1 MVTGGS
7 LRYRCAAES
16 TRSRCRRTSSLRSS
30 WASAGAA
37 RPPSTTQSRS
47 FAISGL
53 DGELVDRARAV
64 LLSRTQRGRREARL
78 VRRVGKMLCL
88 HREAVAM
95 TVDDAILPPQRA
107 IEEVAGIE
115 LEPRL
120 RRVDLHYPA
129 ARRLVDPRCKRR
141 AGVGTLVQ
149 HEVVIIAPPVAQRS
163 EERRVGKERRS
174 RWWGELRK
182 KKTSKS

>member
-1 MVTGGS
+1 MVTGAS
-7 LRYRCAAES
+7 RRYRCAAES
-16 TRSRCRRTSSLRSS
+16 TRSRARTSSSLRASC
-30 WASAGAA
+30 ASAGAA
-37 RPPSTTQSRS
+37 RPPSTTHSRS

-95 TVDDAILPPQRA
+95 TVDDAILSSQRA

-120 RRVDLHYPA
+120 CRVDLDYGA
-129 ARRLVDPRCKRR
+129 IRRHVKPRCKRP
-141 AGVGTLVQ
+141 AGAGALVKN
-149 HEVVIIAPPVAQRS
+149 EDLIIAQPHAP
-163 EERRVGKERRS
+163 
-174 RWWGELRK
+174 
-182 KKTSKS
+182 